1 MACKIVKTSDD
12 ETIFNVKFSCFNFL
26 DKIKYEF
33 ENLKRLNNENI
44 VRVHELY
51 IDVVKGK
58 IYTVMEL
65 VNGGEMFENIKNSG
79 SYTEETAKL
88 LFTQIL

>member
-1 MACKIVKTSDD
+1 MLALLKLI
-12 ETIFNVKFSCFNFL
+12 NFQ
-26 DKIKYEF
+26 IKYEF
-33 ENLKRLNNENI
+33 ENLKRLNHENI

-65 VNGGEMFENIKNSG
+65 VNCGEIFETIKNSG
-79 SYTEETAKL
+79 SYTGIFKL
-88 LFTQIL
+88 RVLIF

>member
-1 MACKIVKTSDD
+1 M
-12 ETIFNVKFSCFNFL
+12 NH
-26 DKIKYEF
+26 
-33 ENLKRLNNENI
+33 ENI

-65 VNGGEMFENIKNSG
+65 VNGGEMFETIKNSG
-79 SYTEETAKL
+79 SYTGRMGR
-88 LFTQIL
+88 ILNYFYRRNYKIDVYLNPIGYPIPCIALYNIK